1 MDTFSRN
8 ITFKSSAPIMEQRQL
23 FCLAIVSVSDV
34 RLSRLTDTFLE
45 IIARWLEKTLIKY
58 SFS

>member
-8 ITFKSSAPIMEQRQL
+8 ITFKSSMEQRQL